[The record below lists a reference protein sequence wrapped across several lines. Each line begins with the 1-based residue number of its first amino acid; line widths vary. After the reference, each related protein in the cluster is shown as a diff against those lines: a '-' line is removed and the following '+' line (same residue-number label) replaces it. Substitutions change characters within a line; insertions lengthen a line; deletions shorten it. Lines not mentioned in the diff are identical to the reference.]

1 MAAAV
6 VVAAVIAGFLAVS
19 RALPARGRPGGD
31 PQAAAAAIDEAA
43 AWTETQV
50 SRSSTVSCDPV
61 MCQAL
66 AAAQIPVGDLDVLK
80 PGTAKPLRSDVVVAT
95 PLVRR
100 EFGGRL
106 SSVYAP
112 VILASF
118 GSGQTRVDIRV
129 IAAPGA
135 AAYLSALR
143 ADQQSRKAAG
153 RQLSDNKRVAI
164 TAVARRQMLAGQVDS
179 RLLTTLAA
187 LAAIHPLSVVA
198 FGDSGPGAAPGVPLR
213 AVELATTSQTVNADR
228 PLTVQGMLALVN
240 LQQPPF
246 RPARAGRIRLRD
258 GETVIRIEFGAP
270 SPLGLLG
277 PGGRA
282 SP

>member
-1 MAAAV
+1 M
-6 VVAAVIAGFLAVS
+6 
-19 RALPARGRPGGD
+19 
-31 PQAAAAAIDEAA
+31 
-43 AWTETQV
+43 
-50 SRSSTVSCDPV
+50 
-61 MCQAL
+61 
-66 AAAQIPVGDLDVLK
+66 
-80 PGTAKPLRSDVVVAT
+80 
-95 PLVRR
+95 
-100 EFGGRL
+100 
-106 SSVYAP
+106 
-112 VILASF
+112 
-118 GSGQTRVDIRV
+118 DIRV

-198 FGDSGPGAAPGVPLR
+198 FGDSGPGVAPGVPLR

-246 RPARAGRIRLRD
+246 VLPGPADPPPRRRDRDPYRIRGPRPARTARTRRPRKSVTVLAAVLRAPHEPVHTEDHRI
-258 GETVIRIEFGAP
+258 
-270 SPLGLLG
+270 
-277 PGGRA
+277 
-282 SP
+282 